1 MGIRA
6 IFLTIAMLVHGYIR
20 SATPRLFVMVLL
32 MAVPVVLGLV
42 SVLPSFW

>member
-6 IFLTIAMLVHGYIR
+6 IFLTIAMFVHGYIR

-32 MAVPVVLGLV
+32 MAVPVVIGVV
-42 SVLPSFW
+42 SLLPSYL